1 MRCCC
6 GYLFKALLFL
16 LIVDSLWS
24 TSSTSKELG
33 VAARLSSIYRNS
45 VFVST
50 IDGTLYML
58 DSVSGDVQTII
69 RQPPILK
76 TSMVDQNAMV
86 FLPDPQDGSLYQLF
100 QGRLQKLPLTIPAL
114 VHASPCKSSDGLLF
128 AGSKHDSWLA
138 FVPNVDHGYTI
149 QQLDE
154 QDGMVCPTIDS
165 TELFIGRSE
174 YKLRIMDISDGRRR
188 WNLTYVQYASKNAP
202 VQSDYAFE
210 HYSSCS
216 DGTLVTVDSTTGR
229 IMWKRNFKSIV
240 VGLYQLHSDGLR
252 RLQLHVL
259 GSDTLQRLIA
269 DQSSTSAIRDPFLSP
284 VEPLRPAMF
293 VGKHSNSLYALSP
306 LVDRKTVVFS
316 PRNRALPLLEGPTAV
331 QTPTQEND
339 DAQVGLSVAIESW
352 QRLLENNSTDSI
364 DPPVFYGYYRLPPL
378 AESKFFLLA
387 SKLPS
392 LLPQLSYVAHDV
404 DNDETPSS
412 AYVKRWLKDRIEA
425 LLLAILICIFIVKI
439 KSACRFVKF
448 LIRFGLRRAIT
459 SSSSSDDGG
468 TTVGRIWFDSKQVLG
483 HGCNGTIVYKG
494 TFDGRDVAV
503 KRIFREYSK
512 KAQREVKLLRESD
525 SHRNVVRY
533 FCMVS
538 KDPLE
543 SSLLMGV
550 LLWQETDK
558 LYCYIALQL
567 CQCTLQHYVEDA
579 EVRMHRDLKPQNV
592 LVYCSSSDGQPVAM
606 ISDFDLGQ
614 QLYSRNWN
622 GRFSTAGTEGWM
634 APEVMKGE
642 AIVCAPFI
650 SALSFCV
657 FNAFALQCC
666 LSDIFSLGC
675 LYHYVLTTGEHPF
688 GEAALRQS
696 NILTGNFTLQ
706 EQLIQQEGRDLI
718 GDMIRSDSLLRPT
731 AEQAIRH
738 PFFWSKQKQLS
749 DRVEKVDSNDE
760 IVQRLEKNGC
770 RVVGGNWQ
778 NRICEALQGDLRR
791 FRSYRGRSIC
801 DLLRAL
807 RNKRHHY
814 HELSPEVRNAL
825 GSIPDQ
831 FVDYFTGR
839 FPLLLMHVYKAG
851 QLLRNEDIFASY
863 YALS

>member
-76 TSMVDQNAMV
+76 TSMVHQNAMV

-425 LLLAILICIFIVKI
+425 LLLAILICIFIVK
-439 KSACRFVKF
+439 
-448 LIRFGLRRAIT
+448 
-459 SSSSSDDGG
+459 
-468 TTVGRIWFDSKQVLG
+468 
-483 HGCNGTIVYKG
+483 G

-533 FCMVS
+533 FCM
-538 KDPLE
+538 
-543 SSLLMGV
+543 
-550 LLWQETDK
+550 ETDK

-579 EVRMHRDLKPQNV
+579 EPQNV

-642 AIVCAPFI
+642 AI
-650 SALSFCV
+650 
-657 FNAFALQCC
+657 CC

-738 PFFWSKQKQLS
+738 PFFWSKQKQLSFLQASYYFHFHLYYYLIFDIS

>member
-1 MRCCC
+1 M
-6 GYLFKALLFL
+6 LLL
-16 LIVDSLWS
+16 LQ
-24 TSSTSKELG
+24 ELD
-33 VAARLSSIYRNS
+33 VAARLFSIYRNS

-50 IDGTLYML
+50 IDGTLYVL

-76 TSMVDQNAMV
+76 TSMVHQNAMV

-128 AGSKHDSWLA
+128 AGSKHDSWLV
-138 FVPNVDHGYTI
+138 FVPGVDQGYTI

-154 QDGMVCPTIDS
+154 QDGMVCPTIDN

-174 YKLRIMDISDGRRR
+174 YKLRIMDINDGRRR

-202 VQSDYAFE
+202 AQSDYAFE

-216 DGTLVTVDSTTGR
+216 DGLLVTVDSATGR

-240 VGLYQLHSDGLR
+240 IGMYQLHSDGLR

-269 DQSSTSAIRDPFLSP
+269 DQLFSSAVRDPFLSP

-293 VGKHSNSLYALSP
+293 VGKHSSSLYALNP

-331 QTPTQEND
+331 QVPTHSSD
-339 DAQVGLSVAIESW
+339 DAQVGLHVAVESW
-352 QRLLENNSTDSI
+352 QHLLEDNSTDSI
-364 DPPVFYGYYRLPPL
+364 DPPVFYGYYKLPPL
-378 AESKFFLLA
+378 TESKFFLLT

-392 LLPQLSYVAHDV
+392 LLPQLSYIAHEV
-404 DNDETPSS
+404 NSDEPASS
-412 AYVKRWLKDRIEA
+412 VSAKRWLKDRVEA
-425 LLLAILICIFIVKI
+425 LLLAALIWVFVAKFN
-439 KSACRFVKF
+439 SACRFVKF
-448 LIRFGLRRAIT
+448 LIRFGLRRAVT
-459 SSSSSDDGG
+459 SSLDRDEG
-468 TTVGRIWFDSKQVLG
+468 TTVGRIWFDAGQVLG

-494 TFDGRDVAV
+494 VFDGRDVAV
-503 KRIFREYSK
+503 KRIFREYSA

-533 FCMVS
+533 FCM
-538 KDPLE
+538 
-543 SSLLMGV
+543 
-550 LLWQETDK
+550 ETDK

-579 EVRMHRDLKPQNV
+579 DLRGQISVKPKMLLEQTTLGLAHLHKLKIGEFCLCTLFFLLEINMIILPSDSKMHRDLKPQNV
-592 LVYCSSSDGQPVAM
+592 LLYCSSSDGQPVAM

-634 APEVMKGE
+634 APEVIKGE
-642 AIVCAPFI
+642 SV
-650 SALSFCV
+650 
-657 FNAFALQCC
+657 CC

-696 NILTGNFTLQ
+696 NILVGNFTLQ

-718 GDMIRSDSLLRPT
+718 GDMIHSDSLLRPT
-731 AEQAIRH
+731 AVQAIHH
-738 PFFWSKQKQLS
+738 PFFWSKQKQLSFLQDIS

-760 IVQRLEKNGC
+760 IVQRLEMNG
-770 RVVGGNWQ
+770 RNVVGGNWQ
-778 NRICEALQGDLRR
+778 NRICEALQDDLRR
-791 FRSYRGRSIC
+791 FRSYRGRSIR

-863 YALS
+863 YYALS